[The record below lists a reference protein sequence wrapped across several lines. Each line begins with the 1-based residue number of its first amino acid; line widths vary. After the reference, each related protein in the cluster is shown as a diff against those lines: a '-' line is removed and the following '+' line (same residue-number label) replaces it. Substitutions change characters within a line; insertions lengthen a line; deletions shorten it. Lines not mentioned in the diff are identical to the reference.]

1 MFRGWLDTTT
11 GRCNV
16 VAIQSNPAK
25 RNEGGVSWR
34 SIRLV
39 ASRIVDSR
47 IRKCISPEYAD
58 TQKHVQALRGF
69 MSRLG
74 TGPLCEASIMQ
85 PPNTPKHVYEMEA
98 SELLST
104 SRFACLILDIFHF
117 FFHVADILIQ
127 SPSFSSLSLRSVNV
141 IRTNAGLKWSNVK
154 RDFCHTRSSAFLIER
169 LDKKLNSNHPNHRQ
183 RSFLA
188 IPQKVLL
195 PCFETHPVIFV

>member
-98 SELLST
+98 SELLSM
-104 SRFACLILDIFHF
+104 SRFACLILYMFH
-117 FFHVADILIQ
+117 
-127 SPSFSSLSLRSVNV
+127 SLSRYPNINNNRHHSRV
-141 IRTNAGLKWSNVK
+141 
-154 RDFCHTRSSAFLIER
+154 CR
-169 LDKKLNSNHPNHRQ
+169 LD
-183 RSFLA
+183 
-188 IPQKVLL
+188 LL
-195 PCFETHPVIFV
+195 M